1 MSNIEAY
8 PKDSYYIVASG
19 SATELGSY
27 VLAADGALA
36 LAQLRVYHKCLT
48 TFSYQMRIVVSSKEG
63 DPVLVASDWV
73 EFSNDTTGQTT
84 NDWLGDITFD
94 LPEYNLFAGETYF
107 IRVETT
113 GYTRPTR
120 PAQNTAYLAYWAD
133 WMQPVGVGN
142 TGGARLAM
150 GVKR

>member
-8 PKDSYYIVASG
+8 PKNTYYLVASG
-19 SATELGSY
+19 AATELGSY
-27 VLAADGALA
+27 ELAADGALS
-36 LAQLRVYHKCLT
+36 LAQLRVYHKTLT
-48 TFSYQMRIVVSSKEG
+48 TFSYQIRIVVSSKAG
-63 DPVLVASDWV
+63 GPVLVASDWV
-73 EFSNDTTGQTT
+73 EFSNETTGQTT
-84 NDWLGDITFD
+84 SDWLGDITFD

-107 IRVETT
+107 VRVETT

-133 WMQPVGVGN
+133 WMQPVGLGN
-142 TGGARLAM
+142 TGGARLAL